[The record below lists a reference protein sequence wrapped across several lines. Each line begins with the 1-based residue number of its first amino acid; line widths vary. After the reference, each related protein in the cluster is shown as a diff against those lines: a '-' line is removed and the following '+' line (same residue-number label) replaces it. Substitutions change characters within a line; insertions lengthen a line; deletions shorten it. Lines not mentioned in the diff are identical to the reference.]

1 MVHTWGL
8 SQRILFVITSSF
20 LHCGKNLWKCKT
32 LPLKRNYFAM
42 NYNWYLIF
50 DHLCFNANILQ
61 QATQSFCIFMT
72 FFCNCRAYRII
83 TKIIQIFCFGSQNFC
98 TEIQK
103 SCSIQHNYF
112 VYLWI
117 FLAFV
122 WLLKLLQSFCN
133 CVQKYIFN
141 CNSFAKICKKIFVK
155 CNLIV
160 QNQKY
165 FENFMYDQ

>member
-1 MVHTWGL
+1 MIWPSFCCDPAPRGTSGATLSPSRVWGKN
-8 SQRILFVITSSF
+8 QI
-20 LHCGKNLWKCKT
+20 HCGKNLWKCKT

-83 TKIIQIFCFGSQNFC
+83 TKILQIFCFGSQNFC

-103 SCSIQHNYF
+103 SCSIQHNYV

-122 WLLKLLQSFCN
+122 WLLKLLQSFCK
-133 CVQKYIFN
+133 CVQRYIFN
-141 CNSFAKICKKIFVK
+141 CNSFAKKCKKHW
-155 CNLIV
+155 
-160 QNQKY
+160 
-165 FENFMYDQ
+165 

>member
-1 MVHTWGL
+1 
-8 SQRILFVITSSF
+8 
-20 LHCGKNLWKCKT
+20 
-32 LPLKRNYFAM
+32 M

-141 CNSFAKICKKIFVK
+141 CNSFAKKCKKHFSNAFYLYWIANMLRILKLTNLQFFCK
-155 CNLIV
+155 C
-160 QNQKY
+160 
-165 FENFMYDQ
+165 FEK

>member
-1 MVHTWGL
+1 MHRFLKIV
-8 SQRILFVITSSF
+8 ILGHV
-20 LHCGKNLWKCKT
+20 HCGKSLWKCKA

-72 FFCNCRAYRII
+72 FFCNCRDYRII
-83 TKIIQIFCFGSQNFC
+83 TKIIQIFCFGSKNFC

-112 VYLWI
+112 EFYEFFLHLCDFSNYSNPFAIVYKNI
-117 FLAFV
+117 FAI
-122 WLLKLLQSFCN
+122 LLQ
-133 CVQKYIFN
+133 KY
-141 CNSFAKICKKIFVK
+141 AKNTF
-155 CNLIV
+155 
-160 QNQKY
+160 
-165 FENFMYDQ
+165 